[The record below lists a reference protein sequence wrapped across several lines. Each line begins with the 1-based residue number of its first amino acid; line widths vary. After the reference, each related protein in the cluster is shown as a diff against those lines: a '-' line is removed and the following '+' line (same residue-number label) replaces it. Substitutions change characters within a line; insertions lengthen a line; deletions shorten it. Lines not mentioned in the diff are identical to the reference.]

1 MPHVGKK
8 KFAYDEKGMKAARE
22 ESKKT
27 GKDMV
32 INYDEGGMVDDYQDL
47 VKKKDGGMLSY
58 GHGGMTGYGKNK
70 KK

>member
-1 MPHVGKK
+1 MPNVGNK
-8 KFAYDEKGMKAARE
+8 KFSYDGSGMKAARD

-32 INYDEGGMVDDYQDL
+32 IYYDEGGMVEDYQEL

-58 GHGGMTGYGKNK
+58 GTGGMAGYKAPK